1 MFKYKRIVLY
11 TCTFLYLIF
20 SFVELIKYMFVNSNI
35 YGLIYLL
42 INLVI
47 IFLLVPTT
55 HNYKKYFSK
64 IRISKLILIILI
76 GIFNSFILESV
87 VLNNIGVVDDSSKY
101 IQSIF
106 IYKSVFKVIIYAVL
120 LVITILEFKVEKLI
134 KSIRKNNSWLML
146 FLCYNSWR

>member
-11 TCTFLYLIF
+11 ICTFLYLIF

-134 KSIRKNNSWLML
+134 KSIRKNNS
-146 FLCYNSWR
+146 